1 MRGSFFENNK
11 VGDQVNALRLAV
23 MQLSLAGYVVLETH
37 TKSRNEQ
44 ASIMID
50 REFAECAFQVSH
62 AAEKSIAWCERWGCR
77 IYWLHCENLSP
88 QPTQ

>member
-11 VGDQVNALRLAV
+11 VGDQVKALRVAF
-23 MQLSLAGYVVLETH
+23 MQLSLAGYVILETH

-50 REFAECAFQVSH
+50 RPYEECSYEVSH
-62 AAEKSIAWCERWGCR
+62 VAEKKIGWTTKWHVR
-77 IYWLHCENLSP
+77 IYWRIEE
-88 QPTQ
+88 

>member
-50 REFAECAFQVSH
+50 RPYEECSYEVSYV
-62 AAEKSIAWCERWGCR
+62 AEKKFGFCVRWGAR
-77 IYWLHCENLSP
+77 LYWEIS
-88 QPTQ
+88 